1 MSETTRETTTP
12 DPPLAPEAAWSRL
25 VPWLSP
31 VGAIRL
37 PRRDSAGRRLAEDLT
52 ATVDVPACDVSA
64 MDGFI
69 LPREPVIGRAGE
81 AWPVAGRVMAGDP
94 PRGDDARLGSDETLR
109 IMTGAPVPAGGERV
123 IPVERARVETD
134 PDDAARGERV
144 TFDDS
149 GVPGAHIRRRAEVLA
164 RGDELLPAGS
174 LLTPGALALLA
185 THGVDPVPVVGAPR
199 VALVVT
205 GDEVVPPETT
215 PAPGQLRDSHGD
227 FLAAAVADTGAS
239 FEHLGIAPDDP
250 DTLAAR
256 LAAGLDGSDV
266 LLVTGGVSAGEADLV
281 EEHLDRLG
289 CRRLVTAVAVQPGK
303 PLVIAVRE
311 RPDGGPARVVFGL
324 PGNPASVM
332 VCFRLF
338 VQPALRRLMGHDDG
352 YLHGLLGGTLAAPL
366 AGAKGRDRF
375 LPARVDLENGRL
387 WVEPVSPRGSHDLA
401 AYARGTALVRIP
413 AHAPP
418 ALPGDPCQV
427 LPWRSGIGG

>member
-1 MSETTRETTTP
+1 MPETTSQTTTP
-12 DPPLAPEAAWSRL
+12 HPAALLAPEAAWGRL
-25 VPWLSP
+25 TPYLEP
-31 VGAIRL
+31 MGAVRL
-37 PRRDSAGRRLAEDLT
+37 PRRDSAGRRLAEALS
-52 ATVDVPACDVSA
+52 ATVDVPATDVSA

-69 LPREPVIGRAGE
+69 LPREPAADEV
-81 AWPVAGRVMAGDP
+81 WSVAGRVMAGDA
-94 PRGDDARLGSDETLR
+94 PRSDDARLGPDETLR

-123 IPVERARVETD
+123 IPVERAHLQPMEKD
-134 PDDAARGERV
+134 PRGGERV
-144 TFDDS
+144 TFDDA
-149 GVPGAHIRRRAEVLA
+149 GVSGAHIRRRAEVLA

-205 GDEVVPPETT
+205 GDEVVPPEET

-227 FLAAAVADTGAS
+227 FLAAAVAEAGAP
-239 FEHLGIAPDDP
+239 FEHSGVAPDDP
-250 DTLAAR
+250 DALTAR

-281 EEHLDRLG
+281 EKHLDALG

-311 RPDGGPARVVFGL
+311 RSEGPAQIVFGL

-338 VQPALRRLMGHDDG
+338 VRPAIRRMMGHDDG
-352 YLHGLLGGTLAAPL
+352 YLHGLLEGVLAAPL
-366 AGAKGRDRF
+366 PGAKGRDRF
-375 LPARVDLENGRL
+375 LPAEVMVEDGRIRVT
-387 WVEPVSPRGSHDLA
+387 PVVPRGSHDLA
-401 AYARGTALVRIP
+401 AYARGTALVKIP
-413 AHAPP
+413 ARAEP
-418 ALPGDPCQV
+418 AAAEERCHV
-427 LPWRSGIGG
+427 LPWGNGPGG